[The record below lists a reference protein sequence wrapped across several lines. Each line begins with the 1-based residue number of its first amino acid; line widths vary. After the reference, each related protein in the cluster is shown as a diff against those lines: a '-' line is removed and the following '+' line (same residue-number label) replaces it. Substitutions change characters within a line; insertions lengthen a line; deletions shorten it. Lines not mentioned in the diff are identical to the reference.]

1 MENDTFPTFSTVS
14 KEKQRE
20 VESNLLNRIHG
31 MRETDRTQ
39 LTEKDPWNE
48 RQIEP
53 NLLKRIHGM
62 RER

>member
-1 MENDTFPTFSTVS
+1 MECERDRIQPTQKDT
-14 KEKQRE
+14 
-20 VESNLLNRIHG
+20 
-31 MRETDRTQ
+31 
-39 LTEKDPWNE
+39 WNE